1 MIRTLLAAAVL
12 AATGS
17 AVLAQTAAPVL
28 RASVVV
34 SDELVR
40 IGDVIE
46 NAGSA
51 AAIAIYRAPDLG
63 TTGSLP
69 TAQVLEALRS
79 HQVFGVETSDI
90 REVAVTRA
98 ARSITKAEIEDAI
111 RRVLERRN
119 GFGQADAISLRFD
132 RDIATIDLDAS
143 NTGALHANAL
153 RFDPRSNRFDVV
165 FEIANASG
173 NAATRLRFTGIA
185 VETTETAVLTR
196 DVERGDLIKASD
208 ITIERRPRAELG
220 KDALSRTQT
229 VGMQARRAMRAGQ
242 PLRAADLGKP
252 DLVLRGASVTLVY
265 ETAGLYLTIRG
276 KALDN
281 GAEGDTISVLNLQS
295 KREVTGTVTAS
306 GVVTLSPLTPRNFA
320 VTRPQRTASA
330 RTALL
335 TAE

>member
-1 MIRTLLAAAVL
+1 MIRTLLAATLLTV
-12 AATGS
+12 TSG
-17 AVLAQTAAPVL
+17 AVLAQTAPVL

-40 IGDVIE
+40 IGDVID
-46 NAGSA
+46 NAGA
-51 AAIAIYRAPDLG
+51 AANIAIYRAPDLG

-69 TAQVLEALRS
+69 TAQVLETLRN

-119 GFGQADAISLRFD
+119 GFGHANAISLRFD

-153 RFDPRSNRFDVV
+153 RFDPRNNRFDIV
-165 FEIANASG
+165 FEVANASG
-173 NAATRLRFTGIA
+173 DSSVRLRFTGVAI
-185 VETTETAVLTR
+185 ETAETAVLTR

-208 ITIERRPRAELG
+208 IAIERRPRAELG

-229 VGMQARRAMRAGQ
+229 VGMQAQRAMRAGQ
-242 PLRAADLGKP
+242 PLRPADLRKP

-306 GVVTLSPLTPRNFA
+306 GVVTLSPPTPRDFA
-320 VTRPQRTASA
+320 VARPQRTASA

>member
-1 MIRTLLAAAVL
+1 MIRKLLAAALL

-17 AVLAQTAAPVL
+17 AALAQTAAPVL
-28 RASVVV
+28 RASITV

-40 IGDVIE
+40 VGDVIE
-46 NAGSA
+46 NAGPA
-51 AAIAIYRAPDLG
+51 AGIAIYRAPDLG

-69 TAQVLEALRS
+69 VAQVLETLRM
-79 HQVFGVETSDI
+79 HQVIGVETGNI

-119 GFGQADAISLRFD
+119 GFGHADAISLRFD

-143 NTGALHANAL
+143 NTGALQANAL
-153 RFDPRSNRFDVV
+153 RFDPRSSRFDVV

-173 NAATRLRFTGIA
+173 NAPTRLRFTGIA
-185 VETTETAVLTR
+185 VETTEAAVLTR

-281 GAEGDTISVLNLQS
+281 GAEGDTISVINLQS

-306 GVVTLSPLTPRNFA
+306 GIVTLSPPAPRDFA
-320 VTRPQRTASA
+320 VARPQ